1 MIKKQGTKYSVWSE
15 DGKKRLGKPGS
26 KKQAVKRLR
35 EVEYFKHHKKSATYN
50 DHNNIVLNKSYAEF
64 MKSMVSDH
72 IDENKTV
79 NTKEVF
85 KTLGLD
91 YKKFMGVE

>member
-15 DGKKRLGKPGS
+15 DGKKRLGKPSS

-35 EVEYFKHHKKSATYN
+35 QVEYFKHHDKSQTYD
-50 DHNNIVLNKSYAEF
+50 DHNNIVLKKSYAEF
-64 MKSMVSDH
+64 MKSIVTSH

-79 NTKEVF
+79 NTQEVF